1 MARWCGDLPA
11 HASEAGDAA
20 GEPSGGAP
28 APEPA
33 SPSGRPIA
41 MRLQLPGM
49 GLTCGSQ
56 PAGSAAPGGSHAA
69 RVSLTITVDDHAGA
83 PRHWTLRCD
92 PPGGTHPD
100 AAAACRVLL
109 HAKNPF
115 GAIPKGMM
123 CPMIAADAKTATV
136 KGTFFGRHIDTTF
149 TEGGCQLLRWAKI
162 GQIFS

>member
-1 MARWCGDLPA
+1 
-11 HASEAGDAA
+11 
-20 GEPSGGAP
+20 
-28 APEPA
+28 
-33 SPSGRPIA
+33 

-49 GLTCGSQ
+49 GLTRGSRAGRIGRAGARYLIVAAVCGAAATACGSQ